1 MSARRLTAV
10 LAALLIAATITP
22 AVAFAAPTADGRGP
36 RASVSDQP
44 TASSPVPT
52 VVRTTVVKE
61 EAARTLPIVLAGA
74 ALLISLAGTGYALVR
89 VAPLRHQLRGEH

>member
-1 MSARRLTAV
+1 MSARRLTAL
-10 LAALLIAATITP
+10 LAAVLITATISP
-22 AVAFAAPTADGRGP
+22 AVAFAGPAGNGPGP

-44 TASSPVPT
+44 TAATPAPT
-52 VVRTTVVKE
+52 VVHTTVVKE
-61 EAARTLPIVLAGA
+61 EAARTLPIALAGA